1 MNEYLA
7 RNWQR
12 VKRLLLE
19 LEDLGLEQRHAR
31 ILAIQDPQLRLHLRT
46 CHESSGGE
54 QLERPLARWVHPSL
68 PLD

>member
-12 VKRLLLE
+12 IKRLLLE
-19 LEDLGLEQRHAR
+19 LEDLGLEQRQAR
-31 ILAIQDPQLRLHLRT
+31 ILAIQDPQLRL
-46 CHESSGGE
+46 
-54 QLERPLARWVHPSL
+54 QLGRCQEPLGADLLEHPLARWVHVRR